1 MVNFHKRISGKRN
14 EVICIIFLLFFSV
27 SFNQYYG
34 FQGINPID
42 SFFSF
47 NTGYDVLNGH
57 YPFKDYW
64 TRTGPF
70 IDFTL
75 AILFKIFVVFLF
87 LDFKILFISAPI
99 LGLFF

>member
-47 NTGYDVLNGH
+47 NTGYA
-57 YPFKDYW
+57 KIE
-64 TRTGPF
+64 TRN
-70 IDFTL
+70 
-75 AILFKIFVVFLF
+75 AYK
-87 LDFKILFISAPI
+87 KQ
-99 LGLFF
+99 